1 MDSSGSVALGR
12 RTVDSFLKRA
22 WRLATAL
29 CLALLALT
37 WSDAARAQTCD
48 FVAIGEVSQI
58 GLPGTNLTF
67 TIEAQTACAPTVDVV
82 LAINPGETTGG
93 AVIQAPTNPTLAL
106 DTPYDFTLTLGP
118 NPGGSGTIT
127 ATCVSGGC
135 AGDTLV
141 FTFAT
146 NNEFIYDAAS
156 PTNVVTNQIS
166 SFSLATSLQFNGAPG
181 GLSSSFQNVTV
192 PSTPTIVAPAGG
204 IATFTDSIPTAGTY
218 NFLASLQCPI
228 AFVLEGCAAVPPVPF
243 TVDVEP
249 VSLTA
254 VTPLAVTTNAGNPQ
268 VLTVAYGSPS
278 LPAPDGTNIFWSI
291 SGQPPGGDGNLT
303 TSGTIAG
310 GQSDATFTATVPGV
324 YTVFANSGCTFCAVS
339 QQTFSITVN
348 TVPGLSIASGDG
360 QTALP
365 GNAYALPLVVV
376 ADDSGAPAAGVGID
390 WVLTGDATLV
400 PGGATDANGQ
410 SVATL
415 TAGLTPGPIT
425 VSAARLDAPAV
436 TVTFNLAVGPLG
448 TLDIVSGDAQTLL
461 ANVASE
467 PLVVVLRDANGAPI
481 AGATVNW
488 ATSAGSLASATSVT
502 TAAGEASNTVT
513 LSAAG
518 PVDVTASSP
527 LAAAPATFAING
539 ALASISG
546 LRPGQLEV
554 ARAIDEAC
562 PALAQLATPT
572 PQQLDLLARCRELV
586 DAAGV
591 DPAAVLPALDQLMF
605 DVALAQGSA
614 GMAAAQAQFQNL
626 KTRIA
631 ALRAGGGGG
640 TSFGGLAVNTAQ
652 GPVSLGLLAGAVSE
666 GSNPAEV
673 GADFSRWGFFAA
685 GTIGR
690 AEAEAGSVDPAYD
703 LDVEGITAG
712 VDYRWSDNWVFG
724 GSLGMTRQDTTL
736 PGDRGGLETRGW
748 SVSAYTTWYKPD
760 SWYVDGVLTWGRNDY
775 EMLRR
780 IQYTLPLPG
789 GGTTSIDQQ
798 ATSDSKGDLLSVAA
812 TFGRDFNRGAWG
824 FGPYGRLLFTRLDFD
839 EITET
844 LGAGPGSGLGL
855 QVRARE
861 LESLAS
867 VLGGKLTYTHSAS
880 WGVLMP
886 HLQLEWEHEFRDD
899 PQALEARF
907 LHDPTATPMVLSGD
921 PLDTDYFRL
930 GLGMSMVLTKGRSG
944 FFYYERL
951 MGRDR
956 TSQYNL
962 ALGLRMEF

>member
-1 MDSSGSVALGR
+1 MDSSSRLALGR
-12 RTVDSFLKRA
+12 RTVDSIFQRTQRFA
-22 WRLATAL
+22 AAAL
-29 CLALLALT
+29 LALLALT

-48 FVAIGEVSQI
+48 FVAIGEVAQI
-58 GLPGTNLTF
+58 GLPGSDLVF
-67 TIEAQTACAPTVDVV
+67 TIEAQTACAATVDVV
-82 LAINPGETTGG
+82 LAIDPGETTGG
-93 AVIQAPTNPTLAL
+93 AVIQAPTNPTLNL

-141 FTFAT
+141 FAFDT
-146 NNEFIYDAAS
+146 NNQFIYDAAS
-156 PTNVVTNQIS
+156 PVNVVTNQIS
-166 SFSLATSLQFNGAPG
+166 SFSLATSLQLNGAPG
-181 GLSSSFQNVTV
+181 GLSTSFQNTSV
-192 PSTPTIVAPAGG
+192 PSPPTVVAPVGG
-204 IATFTDSIPTAGTY
+204 VATYTDSIATAGTY
-218 NFLASLQCPI
+218 TFVGSLQCPI

-243 TVDVEP
+243 TVDVEA

-254 VTPLAVTTNAGNPQ
+254 VTPLTASTNAGNPL

-278 LPAPDGTNIFWSI
+278 LPAPDGTNILWSI
-291 SGQPPGGDGNLT
+291 TGQPPGGDGALT
-303 TSGTIAG
+303 TSGSITG
-310 GQSDATFTATVPGV
+310 GQSDASFSATVPGV
-324 YTVFANSGCTFCAVS
+324 YTVVSNSGCTFCAVS
-339 QQTFSITVN
+339 QQTFAITVN
-348 TVPGLSIASGDG
+348 GVPGLTIASGDG

-425 VSAARLDAPAV
+425 VSAARQDAPAV

-448 TLDIVSGDAQTLL
+448 TLDIVSGDGQTLA
-461 ANVASE
+461 ANVASA
-467 PLVVVLRDANGAPI
+467 PMVVVLRDASGAPI
-481 AGATVNW
+481 AGATVSW
-488 ATSAGSLASATSVT
+488 ATSAGSLGSATSAT
-502 TAAGEASNTVT
+502 NAAGEASNTVT
-513 LSAAG
+513 LAAAG
-518 PVDVTASSP
+518 AVDVTASSP

-539 ALASISG
+539 ALANLPN
-546 LRPGQLEV
+546 LRPRQRAV
-554 ARAIDEAC
+554 AGALDQAC
-562 PALAQLATPT
+562 PALAQLPAPT
-572 PQQLDLLARCRELV
+572 AQQLDLLARCLDLV
-586 DAAGV
+586 DAAGL
-591 DPAAVLPALDQLMF
+591 DPAAVADALDQLML
-605 DVALAQGSA
+605 DVALAQGNA
-614 GMAAAQAQFQNL
+614 GLVAAQAQFQNL

-631 ALRAGGGGG
+631 ALRAGTGG
-640 TSFGGLAVNTAQ
+640 TSFGGLAINTPQ
-652 GPVSLGLLAGAVSE
+652 GPLSLGLLASAVSE
-666 GSNPAEV
+666 GGNPAEV

-685 GTIGR
+685 GTLGR

-703 LDVEGITAG
+703 LDVEGLTAG
-712 VDYRWSDNWVFG
+712 LDYRWSDRWVFG

-736 PGDRGGLETRGW
+736 PGGRGGLETQGW
-748 SVSAYTTWYKPD
+748 SVSAYTTWYQPD

-780 IQYTLPLPG
+780 IEYTLPLPG
-789 GGTTSIDQQ
+789 GGTTSIEQQ
-798 ATSDSKGDLLSVAA
+798 ATSDSSGDLLSIAA

-824 FGPYGRLLFTRLDFD
+824 LGPYGRLLFTRLDFD

-844 LGAGPGSGLGL
+844 LGDGPGSGLGL
-855 QVRARE
+855 EVRSRE

-930 GLGMSMVLTKGRSG
+930 GLGMSMVLTEGRSG

-951 MGRDR
+951 VGRDR